1 MGKAMAYKNLPSI
14 TECDSFL
21 RRQNLAY
28 GKSVRE
34 IVNSVLNQVR
44 QEIYQKQTGSVSY
57 NNTQI
62 LERVAAKVRIQS
74 TGAQRVINAT
84 GVVVHTNLGR
94 APLSAELLANALP
107 RMSSY
112 STWNMILA
120 LESVVHETQ
129 KSASCYVHFPVLKMQ
144 WWSITMLLPFF

>member
-44 QEIYQKQTGSVSY
+44 QEIYQK
-57 NNTQI
+57 
-62 LERVAAKVRIQS
+62 K
-74 TGAQRVINAT
+74 
-84 GVVVHTNLGR
+84 
-94 APLSAELLANALP
+94 
-107 RMSSY
+107 
-112 STWNMILA
+112 
-120 LESVVHETQ
+120 
-129 KSASCYVHFPVLKMQ
+129 PVLFHT
-144 WWSITMLLPFF
+144 ITPKF